1 MVKGIPLADYA
12 SLIDERAL
20 FLGQWGLRGQRGGD
34 GPTYEELVE
43 TEGRPRLRYWLDR
56 LATEG
61 ILQHAA
67 VVYGYFPAVSE
78 GDDVV
83 VLTEPRPDAPERF
96 RFTFP
101 RQQRSRFLCIADF
114 VRSREDALA
123 SGQVDVWPFQLVTM
137 GQPIAD
143 FANELF
149 AADAYRDYLEVHGI
163 GVQLTEAL
171 AEYWHRRIRQELAF
185 AGGGT
190 AADEDP
196 DEIAEYFK
204 LAYRGARFAFG
215 YGACPNLED
224 RIKLV
229 ELLEPERI
237 GVELSEELQLHPEQ
251 STDAF
256 VLHHPEAKY
265 FNV

>member
-1 MVKGIPLADYA
+1 VADYT
-12 SLIDERAL
+12 SLLDERAL
-20 FLGQWGLRGQRGGD
+20 FLGQWGLRGVRGGPGPHK

-56 LATEG
+56 LSTDG
-61 ILQHAA
+61 ILAHAA

-83 VLTEPRPDAPERF
+83 VLTEPKPGAPERF

-101 RQQRSRFLCIADF
+101 RQQRDRFLCIADF
-114 VRSREDALA
+114 VRSRELA
-123 SGQVDVWPFQLVTM
+123 VERGEVDVLPFQLVTM

-149 AADAYRDYLEVHGI
+149 KSDSYRDYLEVHGI

-171 AEYWHRRIRQELAF
+171 AEYWHKRVREELKF
-185 AGGGT
+185 PDHVM
-190 AADEDP
+190 AAEDP
-196 DEIAEYFK
+196 DAVEDYFK
-204 LAYRGARFAFG
+204 LGYRGARFSFG

-224 RIKLV
+224 RSKMM
-229 ELLEPERI
+229 ELLQPGRI
-237 GVELSEELQLHPEQ
+237 GVALSEELQLHPEQ

-256 VLHHPEAKY
+256 VLHHPAAKY
-265 FNV
+265 FNT